1 MKEARYISTLIILA
15 LLLGV
20 YDVLCERIHYT
31 AAASLLIV
39 LGLFSVWMVLQFVVV
54 RLIQKSSTPLPEVNP
69 GKHRKPFD
77 DDTTEDAD
85 SKYVW
90 KSLSPDQDTKV
101 LRRVKLPQLEAPTP
115 PKSIIDTIPRHAHL
129 KPETRAQVQKI
140 VEELCEVSGI
150 RSASIISTRG
160 DVMVSVPEISAPS
173 TNMAALT
180 VSIFA
185 LSLRI
190 MNQFGSSKLEQIIVD
205 GSNGLVYFQSA
216 GEATYIMATV
226 GEEMSR
232 GSVVQEVQRTAKLVA
247 AAIATQS

>member
-1 MKEARYISTLIILA
+1 MKEARYISTLIIMA
-15 LLLGV
+15 ILLIV
-20 YDVLCERIHYT
+20 YDVLYQSFNFT
-31 AAASLLIV
+31 TLSSLIV
-39 LGLFSVWMVLQFVVV
+39 VLSLFGIWMVLQVVV
-54 RLIQKSSTPLPEVNP
+54 IRLMQKPSATEPEIKDKKQDEP
-69 GKHRKPFD
+69 
-77 DDTTEDAD
+77 AD
-85 SKYVW
+85 VAVPAD
-90 KSLSPDQDTKV
+90 PDNTYIWEPSGPELATKI
-101 LRRVKLPQLEAPTP
+101 LRRVKLTHPATP
-115 PKSIIDTIPRHAHL
+115 EQNKSIIDSIPRHKQLTPKAR
-129 KPETRAQVQKI
+129 TQVKKI
-140 VEELCEVSGI
+140 VSELCEVSGI

-160 DVMVSVPEISAPS
+160 DVLVSVPEIAAPS

-216 GEATYIMATV
+216 GEETYIMATV

-247 AAIATQS
+247 AAIAAQ